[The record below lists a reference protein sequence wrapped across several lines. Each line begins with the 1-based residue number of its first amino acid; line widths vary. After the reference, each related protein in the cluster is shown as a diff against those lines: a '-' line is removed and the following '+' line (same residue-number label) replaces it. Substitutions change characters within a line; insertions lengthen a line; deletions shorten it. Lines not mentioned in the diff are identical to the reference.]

1 MIQPESIPLFEF
13 PGRISSGKLMF
24 ACYADIK
31 YLLYDGGRCIF
42 EIMGGPINGYYLSM
56 DGGGY
61 QPIEDIFIFL
71 DRIKTKYPEV
81 ADWFLFNIG
90 RFS

>member
-1 MIQPESIPLFEF
+1 MIQPESIPLFDLKC
-13 PGRISSGKLMF
+13 RTSSGRLF

-42 EIMGGPINGYYLSM
+42 EIIVGPINGYYLSM

-61 QPIEDIFIFL
+61 QTIKDIFIFL
-71 DRIKTKYPEV
+71 DSIKTKYPEV

-90 RFS
+90 KFS

>member
-1 MIQPESIPLFEF
+1 
-13 PGRISSGKLMF
+13 MF

-42 EIMGGPINGYYLSM
+42 EIIGGTINGYYLSM
-56 DGGGY
+56 DGGDY

-71 DRIKTKYPEV
+71 DSIKTKYPEV
-81 ADWFLFNIG
+81 ADWFLFNIKK
-90 RFS
+90 FT